1 MYKRTKWQDSPVFAT
16 WHFCGLY
23 HRAVARAPWKRVS
36 VAMQTPLLLA
46 FQAQNL
52 LCYVKLEVSQ
62 STHSGDRNFKEY
74 SHIPQEQL
82 SDIETFSFL
91 WRCACWPPAHFL
103 ETFLNPL
110 LPKTKQKKIN
120 PPTKLQ
126 PFTDVR
132 ARKSKK
138 KKEALR
144 LLPMVTVPAREAVY
158 LWI

>member
-74 SHIPQEQL
+74 SHVPQEQL

-91 WRCACWPPAHFL
+91 WWCACWPPAHFL

-110 LPKTKQKKIN
+110 LNK
-120 PPTKLQ
+120 
-126 PFTDVR
+126 
-132 ARKSKK
+132 RKSIPLPNCNHLLMWEQEMKSE